1 MGAAYVQME
10 TGVKKMKQD
19 LTTYVL
25 IFLKTLLVLIATILT
40 PIKGFLLVTGMA
52 VFLDTIFAIYTTIK
66 LNGWA
71 SYQSTKLFNIVVK
84 SFFYLGSIV
93 LTYFI
98 DTHIVGNNLIMG
110 IELFLSKI
118 ITIFWLYIEVKSIDE
133 TSQKHGNKPFYVILK
148 NALDKAKDLKK
159 DINEIKE

>member
-1 MGAAYVQME
+1 
-10 TGVKKMKQD
+10 MKQD

-25 IFLKTLLVLIATILT
+25 IFLKTLLVLIATILA
-40 PIKGFLLVTGMA
+40 PIKGLLLVTGMA

-84 SFFYLGSIV
+84 SFFYLGSIT
-93 LTYFI
+93 LTFFI
-98 DTHIVGNNLIMG
+98 DTHIVGINLIMG
-110 IELFLSKI
+110 IELFLSKV
-118 ITIFWLYIEVKSIDE
+118 ITIFWLYIECKSIDE
-133 TSQKHGNKPFYVILK
+133 TSQKHGNKPFYIIIK
-148 NALDKAKDLKK
+148 NILDKAKDLKK